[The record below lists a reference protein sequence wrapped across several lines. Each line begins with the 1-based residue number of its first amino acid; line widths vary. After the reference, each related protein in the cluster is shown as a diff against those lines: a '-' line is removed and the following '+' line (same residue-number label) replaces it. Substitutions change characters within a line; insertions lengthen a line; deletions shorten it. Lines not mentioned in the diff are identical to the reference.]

1 MSEMNSDNY
10 YRKGDVVA
18 TGTGWMDPTHPER
31 QQFLLHGSSSRE
43 QLLAHQRVQRDLVGL
58 SADNGHYYLV
68 EYLNLQLV
76 ITGHQ
81 LKGLASEFSLLD
93 LHMEMGAMY
102 FMTFLPALQ
111 FHDFPL

>member
-1 MSEMNSDNY
+1 M
-10 YRKGDVVA
+10 VA

-43 QLLAHQRVQRDLVGL
+43 QLLAHQRGQRDLGGL
-58 SADNGHYYLV
+58 SAGNGLYYLV

-93 LHMEMGAMY
+93 LHGNGCDVLY
-102 FMTFLPALQ
+102 DVSSSPSV
-111 FHDFPL
+111 P